1 MRLWRM
7 IFIAGLLALSV
18 SAPLFAQQNADE
30 AFELG
35 RYHMQV
41 GDLDKAVY
49 YFTRAIQINPSFSQA
64 YNNRGV
70 VYQAKG
76 YYDQAISDYSKAIE
90 LDPSYAQAYN
100 NRAISYYFRKN
111 YDKAWEDIR
120 KTKELGFEVK
130 PDFLEALQKAS
141 GRSQ

>member
-1 MRLWRM
+1 M
-7 IFIAGLLALSV
+7 ILLVGLFAISI
-18 SAPLFAQQNADE
+18 SPPLFAQQNADE

-35 RYHMQV
+35 RYYMQI

-49 YFTRAIQINPSFSQA
+49 YLTRAIQINPSFSQA

-90 LDPSYAQAYN
+90 LDSNYAQAYN

-111 YDKAWEDIR
+111 YSKAWEDIR
-120 KTKELGFEVK
+120 KAKALGFEVK
-130 PDFLEALQKAS
+130 PDFLDALKQSS
-141 GRSQ
+141 GVSQ